1 MKKTT
6 ILFVLLC
13 FSTCWGQRK
22 VVLDDVQRIIN
33 QRIDDAKLKATTN
46 LFFSNYT
53 TAKPISRAELMESK
67 VGICIDVLPQ
77 KNSLVYYPAKFDV
90 NYATFDTNVFSI
102 EDNKDKEA
110 QKKYI
115 QWFQKGER
123 SKIQKST
130 YFDHVKYQYLNQKT
144 EKTTIYT
151 DDIFIRNK
159 RYATFLRSQGDY
171 IYGLAVDNKHD
182 GNFEDAILKLY
193 IFDKKL
199 LSEKDLIEIND
210 KRKEALSATRDDY
223 SLYHEKRINE
233 LITLLEKLFE
243 TFPSY
248 KNDPKL
254 VAAYEK
260 LKEQEPLD
268 KGSLWLAK
276 DILPYL
282 ADLKIEE
289 SQGRMLLYNL
299 QNIAHL
305 AAHSLADIYYGN
317 KEYEKAEKYFL
328 KALYEAPY
336 EQTSAT
342 TVKKDNERIFFD
354 LISIYQGT
362 TDKTN
367 KIIAYSLP
375 LLVSSYYQKESNELL
390 TAYIPEGKKARV
402 AFKEEVDKAL
412 HSAITTDNGDIEI
425 VFKGEKVR
433 FWYHGIKQF
442 VEGLKG
448 SDFYKKL

>member
-159 RYATFLRSQGDY
+159 RYATFLRSQGD
-171 IYGLAVDNKHD
+171 LL
-182 GNFEDAILKLY
+182 GNVTCWNQV
-193 IFDKKL
+193 
-199 LSEKDLIEIND
+199 LS
-210 KRKEALSATRDDY
+210 
-223 SLYHEKRINE
+223 
-233 LITLLEKLFE
+233 
-243 TFPSY
+243 TFY
-248 KNDPKL
+248 VIVLN
-254 VAAYEK
+254 
-260 LKEQEPLD
+260 
-268 KGSLWLAK
+268 
-276 DILPYL
+276 
-282 ADLKIEE
+282 
-289 SQGRMLLYNL
+289 
-299 QNIAHL
+299 H
-305 AAHSLADIYYGN
+305 
-317 KEYEKAEKYFL
+317 
-328 KALYEAPY
+328 
-336 EQTSAT
+336 
-342 TVKKDNERIFFD
+342 
-354 LISIYQGT
+354 YQ
-362 TDKTN
+362 
-367 KIIAYSLP
+367 L
-375 LLVSSYYQKESNELL
+375 
-390 TAYIPEGKKARV
+390 
-402 AFKEEVDKAL
+402 
-412 HSAITTDNGDIEI
+412 
-425 VFKGEKVR
+425 
-433 FWYHGIKQF
+433 
-442 VEGLKG
+442 
-448 SDFYKKL
+448 